1 MVKRHPNRQ
10 PLYMQVAHKL
20 IKFIDSKQ
28 FPVGS
33 LLPTEEQLCD
43 QFGVSRHTVRDAI
56 RHLRSQGLLSARRG
70 IGTRVEARNT
80 QTRYSQSLHSL
91 SEVVQYATKS
101 VLDVVSSRSV
111 TADGALAE
119 KLGSRVGRKWMHV
132 QGVRRSADKKG
143 PAAWTDVYVD
153 KAFSGVVCDIAMP
166 RTAIYTLIERKY
178 GETVVEIQQD
188 IEATTVPK
196 DRAAMLDVPENSPAL
211 LITRRYFGTGGRLME
226 VTFNLHPADRF
237 MYSMR
242 ITRDA
247 EIRSLEPV
255 KKSAICLVV
264 SPAANVTAPVSAA

>member
-10 PLYMQVAHKL
+10 PLYMQLAHKL
-20 IKFIDSKQ
+20 LKSIESKQ

-33 LLPTEEQLCD
+33 LLPTEERLCD

-56 RHLRSQGLLSARRG
+56 RHLRTQGLLTARRG

-91 SEVVQYATKS
+91 GEVAQYAHKT
-101 VLDVVSSRSV
+101 VLDVVSSRGV

-132 QGVRRSADKKG
+132 QGVRRSSDKKG
-143 PAAWTDVYVD
+143 PTAWTDVYVD
-153 KAFSGVVCDIAMP
+153 KAFGGVVRDIAVP

-188 IEATTVPK
+188 IEAATVPK
-196 DRAAMLDVPENSPAL
+196 EHAAALGVAENSPAL

-226 VTFNLHPADRF
+226 VTFNLHPANRF

-242 ITRDA
+242 LTRDD
-247 EIRSLEPV
+247 ETRVFESE
-255 KKSAICLVV
+255 KKSA
-264 SPAANVTAPVSAA
+264 